1 MLVEPGIFAKG
12 SWEGPRAARDYRAH
26 RRAVRAVST
35 EAQHRVGRAFTRSV
49 ELRQGERVLR
59 TSTVSRER
67 LFMAV
72 LGVLYLTNE
81 RLIFCPY
88 LYTLSWSPVVLD
100 IGGID
105 AIGETTIPWYR
116 NLAHLFVSAA
126 WYVKVD
132 KRRYFFA
139 SLNENDK
146 DGWFRAIS
154 SVTNVLMGQ
163 PHGP

>member
-1 MLVEPGIFAKG
+1 M
-12 SWEGPRAARDYRAH
+12 
-26 RRAVRAVST
+26 
-35 EAQHRVGRAFTRSV
+35 
-49 ELRQGERVLR
+49 
-59 TSTVSRER
+59 SRER

-105 AIGETTIPWYR
+105 AVGEATIPWYR
-116 NLAHLFVSAA
+116 NFAHLFVSAA
-126 WYVKVD
+126 WYVKVG

-154 SVTNVLMGQ
+154 SVTDVLMGQ

>member
-1 MLVEPGIFAKG
+1 M
-12 SWEGPRAARDYRAH
+12 
-26 RRAVRAVST
+26 
-35 EAQHRVGRAFTRSV
+35 
-49 ELRQGERVLR
+49 
-59 TSTVSRER
+59 SRER

-126 WYVKVD
+126 WYVKV
-132 KRRYFFA
+132 
-139 SLNENDK
+139 
-146 DGWFRAIS
+146 GWLRAIS

-163 PHGP
+163 PHAS

>member
-1 MLVEPGIFAKG
+1 MN
-12 SWEGPRAARDYRAH
+12 
-26 RRAVRAVST
+26 T
-35 EAQHRVGRAFTRSV
+35 EARHRVGRAFTRSV
-49 ELRQGERVLR
+49 ELRQDERVLR

-67 LFMAV
+67 LFMVV
-72 LGVLYLTNE
+72 LGMLYLTNE

-100 IGGID
+100 IGEID
-105 AIGETTIPWYR
+105 AIGEATIPWYR
-116 NLAHLFVSAA
+116 NLAHLFVSSA
-126 WYVKVD
+126 WYVKVG

-139 SLNENDK
+139 SLSENDK

-163 PHGP
+163 PHAF